1 MSGGSPAS
9 AAPIPAARPGR
20 DAPRGPSMARLAGV
34 ARGRRLPDFA
44 GVALVDILANGVAML
59 IIVVVLSITTRME
72 REERLVERAEEV
84 VTVMSHRLSTS
95 LVLNSIAASPPAL
108 LHDYETSPLDA
119 VYHPEVLPILEL
131 HRGFVR
137 EFYSGAVWTRRAL
150 LSGGNPMSAWISGL
164 GDASRK
170 RVRVDLYDVDQF
182 YVAMSIFREHG
193 IPIRHWHFVPHR
205 ISLAEA
211 ARCPPGVASKDC
223 GEGSVLDT
231 EEKWPELVVED
242 GRPSAAPEA
251 DWPPAGL
258 GPGIGAG
265 RGNAGRSPGPLPGGV
280 AAGRAGAGQTGFSG
294 RDGDLASGAPPR
306 IGGETRGR
314 GFGSGEVEPDGA
326 AGLGGLPDR
335 RGRSAARRGPLPR
348 PDGTTS
354 GSGQGERRMRFR
366 IALPE
371 SVRHEIDRGG
381 RPGAPG
387 EPSLERVLAVLLGY
401 LREVQ
406 DTLGAGGSPSP
417 RIGDF
422 GRWFERALR
431 TSVPIP
437 DEERRVAREV
447 AEDFAFMYRLGGPL
461 SPLEPLAVH
470 SAAVGANDETVLI
483 LETNRRLQ
491 TVRIGRAGAPALP
504 DSARVVLDVNAY
516 PGIWKGLS
524 IAIEPDSV
532 LLAPSAPPAP
542 PGWRA
547 VAYVAPTLDDFIVG
561 FVFAGTDR
569 QERLRIGAEDN
580 RVRLDGRP
588 LTTERRESRFGAR
601 GWLVSLYGVLAVGL
615 LAIAFAFGR
624 RFRVPGRAA

>member
-1 MSGGSPAS
+1 MSGGPQAPA
-9 AAPIPAARPGR
+9 ARIPAARPGR

-95 LVLNSIAASPPAL
+95 LVLNSLAASPPAR

-119 VYHPEVLPILEL
+119 VYGPEVLPILEL

-137 EFYSGAVWTRRAL
+137 EFYSGAVWTRRIL
-150 LSGGNPMSAWISGL
+150 LAAGNPMSAWLSGL
-164 GDASRK
+164 GDAPRE
-170 RVRVDLYDVDQF
+170 RIRVDIYDVDQF

-211 ARCPPGVASKDC
+211 ARCPPGVAARDC

-242 GRPSAAPEA
+242 ERSSARPGT

-258 GPGIGAG
+258 GPGLAAG
-265 RGNAGRSPGPLPGGV
+265 RGDAGRSPGPLPGGV
-280 AAGRAGAGQTGFSG
+280 AAGRAGAAETGFSE
-294 RDGDLASGAPPR
+294 RDGEIASGALPR
-306 IGGETRGR
+306 SGGETRGR

-326 AGLGGLPDR
+326 VGLGGLADR
-335 RGRSAARRGPLPR
+335 RGRSAASRGPLPR
-348 PDGTTS
+348 SDGT

-371 SVRHEIDRGG
+371 SVRRELERGG
-381 RPGAPG
+381 RLAGPG
-387 EPSLERVLAVLLGY
+387 EPSLERVLGVLLGY
-401 LREVQ
+401 LRELQ
-406 DTLGAGGSPSP
+406 DTLRAGGSPSP

-431 TSVPIP
+431 TQVPIP
-437 DEERRVAREV
+437 DEERRIAREV

-470 SAAVGANDETVLI
+470 SAAVGADGDTVLV

-491 TVRIGRAGAPALP
+491 TVRIGRAGVPELP
-504 DSARVVLDVNAY
+504 GSARVVLDINAY

-532 LLAPSAPPAP
+532 LLMPSAPPTP

-569 QERLRIGAEDN
+569 QGRLRIGAEDN

-588 LTTERRESRFGAR
+588 LTAERRESRFGAR

-624 RFRVPGRAA
+624 RFRVPGRVA

>member
-1 MSGGSPAS
+1 MSGGSQAPTARIS
-9 AAPIPAARPGR
+9 AACPGR
-20 DAPRGPSMARLAGV
+20 DAACGPSRTRLAGV

-95 LVLNSIAASPPAL
+95 LVLNSLAASPPAL

-119 VYHPEVLPILEL
+119 VYGPEVLPILEL

-150 LSGGNPMSAWISGL
+150 LAGGNPMSAWLSGL
-164 GDASRK
+164 GDAPRE
-170 RVRVDLYDVDQF
+170 RVRVDIYDVDQF

-211 ARCPPGVASKDC
+211 ARCPPGVAAQDC
-223 GEGSVLDT
+223 GEGSVLGT
-231 EEKWPELVVED
+231 GEKWPELVVKD
-242 GRPSAAPEA
+242 GRSSAPPGA
-251 DWPPAGL
+251 DWPPEDL
-258 GPGIGAG
+258 GPGLGAG
-265 RGNAGRSPGPLPGGV
+265 RGDAQGSPGPLPGGV
-280 AAGRAGAGQTGFSG
+280 AAGRAGAAETGFSG
-294 RDGDLASGAPPR
+294 SDGEFSSGGPSR
-306 IGGETRGR
+306 GGGETRGR
-314 GFGSGEVEPDGA
+314 GFGSGEGEPDGA

-335 RGRSAARRGPLPR
+335 RGRSVARRGSLPR
-348 PDGTTS
+348 ADGT
-354 GSGQGERRMRFR
+354 GSGEGERRMRFR

-371 SVRHEIDRGG
+371 SVRRELDGGG
-381 RPGAPG
+381 RQVGPG
-387 EPSLERVLAVLLGY
+387 EPPLERVLGVLLGY
-401 LREVQ
+401 LRELQ
-406 DTLGAGGSPSP
+406 DTLRAGGSPSL
-417 RIGDF
+417 RIDDF

-431 TSVPIP
+431 TNVPIP
-437 DEERRVAREV
+437 EEERRIAREV

-470 SAAVGANDETVLI
+470 SAAVGANDDTVLV

-491 TVRIGRAGAPALP
+491 TVRVGRVGAPELP
-504 DSARVVLDVNAY
+504 DSARVVLDINAY

-532 LLAPSAPPAP
+532 LLMPSAPPAP

-561 FVFAGTDR
+561 FVFAGVDL
-569 QERLRIGAEDN
+569 QGRLWIGAEDN

-615 LAIAFAFGR
+615 LAVAFAIGR
-624 RFRVPGRAA
+624 WFRVPGRAA

>member
-1 MSGGSPAS
+1 MAR
-9 AAPIPAARPGR
+9 IPAAPPGR
-20 DAPRGPSMARLAGV
+20 GGARGPPAVARPAGV
-34 ARGRRLPDFA
+34 TRGRRLPDFA

-84 VTVMSHRLSTS
+84 VAVMSHRLSTS
-95 LVLNSIAASPPAL
+95 LVLNRLAASPPAR

-119 VYHPEVLPILEL
+119 VYDPEVLPILEL

-150 LSGGNPMSAWISGL
+150 LASENPMSAWLSGL
-164 GDASRK
+164 GEAPRE
-170 RVRVDLYDVDQF
+170 RIRVDLYDVDQF

-193 IPIRHWHFVPHR
+193 IALRHWHFVPQVV
-205 ISLAEA
+205 SLAEA
-211 ARCPPGVASKDC
+211 RRCPPGVAAKDC
-223 GEGSVLDT
+223 GEGSVLGAA
-231 EEKWPELVVED
+231 EKWPELVVKD
-242 GRPSAAPEA
+242 GRSSEPRGA
-251 DWPPAGL
+251 DWPPEGL
-258 GPGIGAG
+258 GPGLGAG
-265 RGNAGRSPGPLPGGV
+265 RSDAGRSPGPLPGGV
-280 AAGRAGAGQTGFSG
+280 AAGRAGAGETGFAAG
-294 RDGDLASGAPPR
+294 GDELASGEPPR
-306 IGGETRGR
+306 SGGETRGR
-314 GFGSGEVEPDGA
+314 GFGSGAVEPDGA

-335 RGRSAARRGPLPR
+335 RGRSGARRGPSQR
-348 PDGTTS
+348 PDGM
-354 GSGQGERRMRFR
+354 GSGEGERRMRFR
-366 IALPE
+366 VALPE
-371 SVRHEIDRGG
+371 SVRRELDGG
-381 RPGAPG
+381 AGMIGPG
-387 EPSLERVLAVLLGY
+387 EPSLERVLGVLLVY
-401 LREVQ
+401 LRGLQ
-406 DTLGAGGSPSP
+406 DTLRAGGSPSP

-431 TSVPIP
+431 TEVPIT
-437 DEERRVAREV
+437 DQERRIAREV

-461 SPLEPLAVH
+461 SPREPLAVH
-470 SAAVGANDETVLI
+470 SAAVGASDDTMLV

-491 TVRIGRAGAPALP
+491 TVRVGRPGATELP
-504 DSARVVLDVNAY
+504 DSARVVLDINAY
-516 PGIWKGLS
+516 SGIWKGLS
-524 IAIEPDSV
+524 IAVEPDSV
-532 LLAPSAPPAP
+532 LLMPSAPPAP

-561 FVFAGTDR
+561 FVFAGVDR
-569 QERLRIGAEDN
+569 QGRLWIGAEDN

>member
-1 MSGGSPAS
+1 MSGGSGTAT
-9 AAPIPAARPGR
+9 ARIPAARPGR
-20 DAPRGPSMARLAGV
+20 DAPRGPSLARLAGV

-95 LVLNSIAASPPAL
+95 LVLNSLAASPPAR

-119 VYHPEVLPILEL
+119 VYGPEVLPILEL

-150 LSGGNPMSAWISGL
+150 LAGGNPMSAWLSGL
-164 GDASRK
+164 GDAPRK
-170 RVRVDLYDVDQF
+170 RVRVDIYDVDQF

-211 ARCPPGVASKDC
+211 ARCPPGVAARDC
-223 GEGSVLDT
+223 GEGSVLGRGED
-231 EEKWPELVVED
+231 WPQLVVKD
-242 GRPSAAPEA
+242 GRSSASPGT

-258 GPGIGAG
+258 GPGLGAG
-265 RGNAGRSPGPLPGGV
+265 RGDAGRSPGPLPGGV
-280 AAGRAGAGQTGFSG
+280 AAGRAGAAETGFSG
-294 RDGDLASGAPPR
+294 RDGEFASGERPR
-306 IGGETRGR
+306 GGGETRGR
-314 GFGSGEVEPDGA
+314 GFGPGAVERDGA

-335 RGRSAARRGPLPR
+335 RERSLARRGSLPR
-348 PDGTTS
+348 PDGT
-354 GSGQGERRMRFR
+354 GSGEGERRMRFR
-366 IALPE
+366 TALPE
-371 SVRHEIDRGG
+371 SVRRGLDRGSRRVG
-381 RPGAPG
+381 PG
-387 EPSLERVLAVLLGY
+387 EPSLERVLGVLLGY
-401 LREVQ
+401 LRELQ
-406 DTLGAGGSPSP
+406 DTLRAGGSPSP

-431 TSVPIP
+431 TDAPIP
-437 DEERRVAREV
+437 EPERSVAREV

-461 SPLEPLAVH
+461 SQLEPLAVH
-470 SAAVGANDETVLI
+470 SAAVGANDDAVLI

-491 TVRIGRAGAPALP
+491 TVRIGRAGAPELP
-504 DSARVVLDVNAY
+504 DSARVVLDINAY

-532 LLAPSAPPAP
+532 LLMPVAPPAP

-547 VAYVAPTLDDFIVG
+547 VAYVASTLDDFIVG
-561 FVFAGTDR
+561 FVFAGVDR
-569 QERLRIGAEDN
+569 QGRLWIGAEDN

-624 RFRVPGRAA
+624 RFRVPGSAA

>member
-1 MSGGSPAS
+1 MAR
-9 AAPIPAARPGR
+9 IPAARPGR

-34 ARGRRLPDFA
+34 TRGRRLPDFA

-95 LVLNSIAASPPAL
+95 LVLNSLAASPPAR

-119 VYHPEVLPILEL
+119 VYDPEVLPILEL

-150 LSGGNPMSAWISGL
+150 LAGGNPMSAWLSGL
-164 GDASRK
+164 GDAPRN
-170 RVRVDLYDVDQF
+170 RIRVDIYEVDQF

-211 ARCPPGVASKDC
+211 ARCPPGVAAKDC
-223 GEGSVLDT
+223 GEGSVLGT
-231 EEKWPELVVED
+231 EESWPELAVKD
-242 GRPSAAPEA
+242 GRSSAAAET

-258 GPGIGAG
+258 GPGFGAG
-265 RGNAGRSPGPLPGGV
+265 RGDAGRSPGPLPGGV

-294 RDGDLASGAPPR
+294 GDGELASGATPR
-306 IGGETRGR
+306 SGGEVRGR

-335 RGRSAARRGPLPR
+335 RGRSAARQEPLPR
-348 PDGTTS
+348 PDGM

-371 SVRHEIDRGG
+371 SVRRELDRGG
-381 RPGAPG
+381 RSVGPG
-387 EPSLERVLAVLLGY
+387 EPSLERVLGVLLGY
-401 LREVQ
+401 LRELQ
-406 DTLGAGGSPSP
+406 DTLRAGGSPSP

-431 TSVPIP
+431 TDVPIP
-437 DEERRVAREV
+437 DEEQRIAREV

-470 SAAVGANDETVLI
+470 SAAVGANDDTVLV

-491 TVRIGRAGAPALP
+491 TVRIGRAGAPELP
-504 DSARVVLDVNAY
+504 GSARVVLDINAY

-532 LLAPSAPPAP
+532 LLMPFAPPAP

-561 FVFAGTDR
+561 FVFAGVDR
-569 QERLRIGAEDN
+569 QGRLWAGAEDN
-580 RVRLDGRP
+580 RVRLDGGP
-588 LTTERRESRFGAR
+588 LTTERRESSFGAR
-601 GWLVSLYGVLAVGL
+601 GWLVSLYGVLALGL

-624 RFRVPGRAA
+624 RFRVPGRVA

>member
-1 MSGGSPAS
+1 MARIS
-9 AAPIPAARPGR
+9 AARPGR

-34 ARGRRLPDFA
+34 ARGRRMPEFA

-59 IIVVVLSITTRME
+59 IIVVVLSITTRIE

-95 LVLNSIAASPPAL
+95 LVLNSLAASPPAR

-119 VYHPEVLPILEL
+119 VYGPEVLPILEL

-137 EFYSGAVWTRRAL
+137 ELYSGAVWTRRAL
-150 LSGGNPMSAWISGL
+150 LAGGNPMSAWLSGL
-164 GDASRK
+164 GDAPRM
-170 RVRVDLYDVDQF
+170 RVRVDIYDVDQF
-182 YVAMSIFREHG
+182 YAAMSIFREHG

-211 ARCPPGVASKDC
+211 ARCPPGVAARDC
-223 GEGSVLDT
+223 GEASVLGMD
-231 EEKWPELVVED
+231 EKWPELVVKD
-242 GRPSAAPEA
+242 GRSSAAPGT

-258 GPGIGAG
+258 GAGPGD
-265 RGNAGRSPGPLPGGV
+265 AGRSPGPLPGGV
-280 AAGRAGAGQTGFSG
+280 VAGRAGAAETGFSG
-294 RDGDLASGAPPR
+294 SDGELASGVPPR
-306 IGGETRGR
+306 SGGETRGR
-314 GFGSGEVEPDGA
+314 GFGSGEGEPDGA
-326 AGLGGLPDR
+326 AGLGGLADR
-335 RGRSAARRGPLPR
+335 RARSGARRGPLPR
-348 PDGTTS
+348 PDGM

-371 SVRHEIDRGG
+371 PVRRELGHGG
-381 RPGAPG
+381 RPVGPG
-387 EPSLERVLAVLLGY
+387 EPSLERVLGVLLGY
-401 LREVQ
+401 LRELQ
-406 DTLGAGGSPSP
+406 DTLRAGGSPSL

-422 GRWFERALR
+422 GRRFERALR
-431 TSVPIP
+431 TEVPIP
-437 DEERRVAREV
+437 EQERRIAREV

-470 SAAVGANDETVLI
+470 SAAVGANDDTVLV

-491 TVRIGRAGAPALP
+491 TVRIGRAGAPELP
-504 DSARVVLDVNAY
+504 GSARVVLDINAY

-524 IAIEPDSV
+524 IALEPDSV
-532 LLAPSAPPAP
+532 LLMPSAPPTP

-561 FVFAGTDR
+561 FVFAGVDR
-569 QERLRIGAEDN
+569 QGRLWLGAEDN

-601 GWLVSLYGVLAVGL
+601 GWLVSLYGVLTVGL

-624 RFRVPGRAA
+624 RFRVPGRIA

>member
-1 MSGGSPAS
+1 MSGGSQATM
-9 AAPIPAARPGR
+9 ARAPAARPGR

-95 LVLNSIAASPPAL
+95 LVLNSLAASPPAR

-150 LSGGNPMSAWISGL
+150 LAGGNPMSAWLAGL
-164 GDASRK
+164 GDAPRQ
-170 RVRVDLYDVDQF
+170 RIRVDIYDVDQF
-182 YVAMSIFREHG
+182 YVAMSIFREYG

-205 ISLAEA
+205 ITLAEA
-211 ARCPPGVASKDC
+211 ARCPPGVAAKDC
-223 GEGSVLDT
+223 GEGSVLGT
-231 EEKWPELVVED
+231 GEKWPELVVGD
-242 GRPSAAPEA
+242 GRSSSPAGT

-258 GPGIGAG
+258 GPGLGAG
-265 RGNAGRSPGPLPGGV
+265 RGDAGRSPGPLPGGV
-280 AAGRAGAGQTGFSG
+280 AAGRAGAAETGFSG
-294 RDGDLASGAPPR
+294 GDGELASGEPPR
-306 IGGETRGR
+306 SGGETRGR
-314 GFGSGEVEPDGA
+314 GFGSGEAEPDGA
-326 AGLGGLPDR
+326 AGLGGLPDP
-335 RGRSAARRGPLPR
+335 RGRSGARRGPSQR
-348 PDGTTS
+348 PDGA
-354 GSGQGERRMRFR
+354 GSGEGERRMRFR
-366 IALPE
+366 VALPE
-371 SVRHEIDRGG
+371 SVRRELDGGG
-381 RPGAPG
+381 RPVGPG
-387 EPSLERVLAVLLGY
+387 EPSLERVLGVLLGY
-401 LREVQ
+401 LRELQ
-406 DTLGAGGSPSP
+406 DTLRAGGSPSP

-431 TSVPIP
+431 TGAPIT
-437 DEERRVAREV
+437 DQERRIAREV

-470 SAAVGANDETVLI
+470 SASVGAGGDTVLV

-491 TVRIGRAGAPALP
+491 TVRIGRPGAPQLP
-504 DSARVVLDVNAY
+504 DSARVVLDINAY

-524 IAIEPDSV
+524 MAIEPDSV
-532 LLAPSAPPAP
+532 LLMPSAPPAP

-561 FVFAGTDR
+561 FVFAGVDR
-569 QERLRIGAEDN
+569 QGRLRIGAEDN
-580 RVRLDGRP
+580 RVRVDGQP
-588 LTTERRESRFGAR
+588 LTTERREPRFGAR

-615 LAIAFAFGR
+615 LAIAFAFAR
-624 RFRVPGRAA
+624 RFRVPGRVA

>member
-1 MSGGSPAS
+1 MSPGPQ
-9 AAPIPAARPGR
+9 APTARIPAARPGR
-20 DAPRGPSMARLAGV
+20 DAARRPPMARSAGN

-95 LVLNSIAASPPAL
+95 LVLNSLAASPPAR

-119 VYHPEVLPILEL
+119 VYGPEILPILEL

-150 LSGGNPMSAWISGL
+150 LAGANPMSAWLSGL
-164 GDASRK
+164 GDAPRK
-170 RVRVDLYDVDQF
+170 RIRVDIYDVDQF
-182 YVAMSIFREHG
+182 YVAMSIFRDHR
-193 IPIRHWHFVPHR
+193 IPVRHWHFVPHA

-211 ARCPPGVASKDC
+211 ARCPPGVAAKDC
-223 GEGSVLDT
+223 GEGSVLGT
-231 EEKWPELVVED
+231 GEKWPELVVRD
-242 GRPSAAPEA
+242 RRSSVPHGT

-258 GPGIGAG
+258 GPGLGVG
-265 RGNAGRSPGPLPGGV
+265 RGDAGRSPGPMPGGV
-280 AAGRAGAGQTGFSG
+280 AAGRAGAGETGFGG
-294 RDGDLASGAPPR
+294 RGDGFASGETPPG
-306 IGGETRGR
+306 GGETRGR
-314 GFGSGEVEPDGA
+314 GFGSREVEPDAA
-326 AGLGGLPDR
+326 AGLGGVPDR
-335 RGRSAARRGPLPR
+335 SGRSGARRGPSQR
-348 PDGTTS
+348 PDGT
-354 GSGQGERRMRFR
+354 GSGGGERSMRFR

-371 SVRHEIDRGG
+371 SVRRELEPGG
-381 RPGAPG
+381 RPVGPG
-387 EPSLERVLAVLLGY
+387 EPSLERVLGVLLGY
-401 LREVQ
+401 LRELQ
-406 DTLGAGGSPSP
+406 DTLRAGGSPSP
-417 RIGDF
+417 QVGAF
-422 GRWFERALR
+422 GVWFERALR
-431 TSVPIP
+431 TGTPLSG
-437 DEERRVAREV
+437 EERRIAREV

-470 SAAVGANDETVLI
+470 SVPVGAGDDAVLVV
-483 LETNRRLQ
+483 ETNRRLQ
-491 TVRIGRAGAPALP
+491 TVRVGRAGAPALP

-532 LLAPSAPPAP
+532 LLMPPAPPAP

-561 FVFAGTDR
+561 FVFAGVDV
-569 QERLRIGAEDN
+569 QGRLWAGAEDN
-580 RVRLDGRP
+580 RVRLEGRP
-588 LTTERRESRFGAR
+588 LTTQRRESRFGAR
-601 GWLVSLYGVLAVGL
+601 GWLVSLYGVLAAGL

-624 RFRVPGRAA
+624 RYRLSGRVA

>member
-1 MSGGSPAS
+1 MSG
-9 AAPIPAARPGR
+9 APLAPMVRIPAARPGR

-44 GVALVDILANGVAML
+44 GVALVDILANGVAVL

-95 LVLNSIAASPPAL
+95 LVLNSLAASPPAR

-119 VYHPEVLPILEL
+119 VYGPEILPILEL

-137 EFYSGAVWTRRAL
+137 EFYSGAAWTRRAL
-150 LSGGNPMSAWISGL
+150 LAGGNPMSAWLSGL
-164 GDASRK
+164 GDAARK
-170 RVRVDLYDVDQF
+170 RIRVDIYDVDQF

-205 ISLAEA
+205 TTLAEA
-211 ARCPPGVASKDC
+211 ARCPPGVAAKEC
-223 GEGSVLDT
+223 GEGSVLGT
-231 EEKWPELVVED
+231 GEKWPELVVRD
-242 GRPSAAPEA
+242 GRSSAAPGA
-251 DWPPAGL
+251 DWPPEGRGL
-258 GPGIGAG
+258 GAG
-265 RGNAGRSPGPLPGGV
+265 HGDAGRSPGPLPGGV
-280 AAGRAGAGQTGFSG
+280 AAGRAGAAETGFLGS
-294 RDGDLASGAPPR
+294 DGEFASGAPPR
-306 IGGETRGR
+306 NGGETRGR
-314 GFGSGEVEPDGA
+314 GFGSAEGEPDAA

-335 RGRSAARRGPLPR
+335 RGRSGARRGPAQR
-348 PDGTTS
+348 PDGT
-354 GSGQGERRMRFR
+354 GSGEGERRMRFR

-371 SVRHEIDRGG
+371 SVRRELDGG
-381 RPGAPG
+381 AGMIGSG
-387 EPSLERVLAVLLGY
+387 EPSLERVLGVLLGY
-401 LREVQ
+401 LRELQ
-406 DTLGAGGSPSP
+406 DTLRAGGSPSP

-431 TSVPIP
+431 TGAPIP
-437 DEERRVAREV
+437 EEERRIAREV

-461 SPLEPLAVH
+461 PPLEPLAVH
-470 SAAVGANDETVLI
+470 SAAVGANDDTVLV

-491 TVRIGRAGAPALP
+491 TVRIGRAGAPELP
-504 DSARVVLDVNAY
+504 DSARVVLDINAY

-532 LLAPSAPPAP
+532 LLTPSAPPAP

-561 FVFAGTDR
+561 FVFAGVDR
-569 QERLRIGAEDN
+569 QGRLWIGAEDN

-624 RFRVPGRAA
+624 RFRVLGRAA

>member
-1 MSGGSPAS
+1 MAR
-9 AAPIPAARPGR
+9 IPAARPGP
-20 DAPRGPSMARLAGV
+20 DTPRRPSTARLAGV

-95 LVLNSIAASPPAL
+95 LVLNSLAASPPAR

-119 VYHPEVLPILEL
+119 VYSPEVLPILEL

-137 EFYSGAVWTRRAL
+137 EFYSGAVWSRRAL
-150 LSGGNPMSAWISGL
+150 LAGGSSMSAWLAGL
-164 GDASRK
+164 GDASRM
-170 RVRVDLYDVDQF
+170 RVRVDIYDVDQF

-205 ISLAEA
+205 VTLAEA
-211 ARCPPGVASKDC
+211 ARCPPGVAAKDC
-223 GEGSVLDT
+223 GEGSVLGS
-231 EEKWPELVVED
+231 EEDWPELAVKD
-242 GRPSAAPEA
+242 GRSSAPPGA
-251 DWPPAGL
+251 DWPPAAL
-258 GPGIGAG
+258 GPGLGAG
-265 RGNAGRSPGPLPGGV
+265 RGDAGRSPGPLPGGV
-280 AAGRAGAGQTGFSG
+280 AAGRAGAAETGFSG
-294 RDGDLASGAPPR
+294 GGGELASGEPPGS
-306 IGGETRGR
+306 GGETRGR
-314 GFGSGEVEPDGA
+314 GFGSGEGEPDAA

-335 RGRSAARRGPLPR
+335 RGRSGARRGPSQR
-348 PDGTTS
+348 PDGM
-354 GSGQGERRMRFR
+354 GSGEGERRMRFR

-371 SVRHEIDRGG
+371 SVRRELDGG
-381 RPGAPG
+381 ARRIGPG
-387 EPSLERVLAVLLGY
+387 EPSLEQVLGVLLVY
-401 LREVQ
+401 LRGLQ

-417 RIGDF
+417 RIVAF
-422 GRWFERALR
+422 AEWFERALR
-431 TSVPIP
+431 TAVPI
-437 DEERRVAREV
+437 EEQERRIAREV
-447 AEDFAFMYRLGGPL
+447 AEGFAFMYRLGGPV

-470 SAAVGANDETVLI
+470 SAAVGAGDDTVLV

-491 TVRIGRAGAPALP
+491 TVRIGRAGAPELP
-504 DSARVVLDVNAY
+504 DSARVVLDINAY

-532 LLAPSAPPAP
+532 LLMPPAPPAP

-561 FVFAGTDR
+561 FVFAGVDP
-569 QERLRIGAEDN
+569 QGRLWIGAEDN

-601 GWLVSLYGVLAVGL
+601 GWLVSLYGVLALGL
-615 LAIAFAFGR
+615 LAIAFTFGR
-624 RFRVPGRAA
+624 RFRAPGRAA

>member
-1 MSGGSPAS
+1 MSGGAQ
-9 AAPIPAARPGR
+9 APVARIPAAHPGR
-20 DAPRGPSMARLAGV
+20 DAPRGPSLARLAGV
-34 ARGRRLPDFA
+34 ARRRRLPDFA
-44 GVALVDILANGVAML
+44 GVALVDILANGVAVL

-95 LVLNSIAASPPAL
+95 LVLNSLAASPPAR

-119 VYHPEVLPILEL
+119 VYGPEVLPILEM

-137 EFYSGAVWTRRAL
+137 EFYSGAVWPRRDL
-150 LSGGNPMSAWISGL
+150 LAGGNPMSAWISGL
-164 GDASRK
+164 GDAPRQ
-170 RVRVDLYDVDQF
+170 RIRVDIYDVDQF

-211 ARCPPGVASKDC
+211 ARCPPGVAAEDC
-223 GEGSVLDT
+223 GEGRVLGT
-231 EEKWPELVVED
+231 EEKWPELAVRDE
-242 GRPSAAPEA
+242 RPSAAPA
-251 DWPPAGL
+251 RDWPPAGL
-258 GPGIGAG
+258 GPGLDSA
-265 RGNAGRSPGPLPGGV
+265 RRDAGRSPGPLPGGV

-294 RDGDLASGAPPR
+294 RDGELVSGVPPR
-306 IGGETRGR
+306 SGGETRGR
-314 GFGSGEVEPDGA
+314 GFGSGEAEADGA

-335 RGRSAARRGPLPR
+335 RGGSAARRGPLAGA
-348 PDGTTS
+348 DGT
-354 GSGQGERRMRFR
+354 GSGGGERRMRFR

-371 SVRHEIDRGG
+371 SVRRELDRRG
-381 RPGAPG
+381 RPVGPG
-387 EPSLERVLAVLLGY
+387 EPSLERVLGVLLGY
-401 LREVQ
+401 LRELQ
-406 DTLGAGGSPSP
+406 GTLRAGGSPSP

-431 TSVPIP
+431 TQVPIP
-437 DEERRVAREV
+437 DEERRIAREV
-447 AEDFAFMYRLGGPL
+447 AEDFALMYRLGGPL

-470 SAAVGANDETVLI
+470 SAAVGAGGDTVLV

-491 TVRIGRAGAPALP
+491 TVRIGRAGAPDLP

-524 IAIEPDSV
+524 LAIEPDSV
-532 LLAPSAPPAP
+532 LLMPSAPPAP

-561 FVFAGTDR
+561 FVFAGVDR

-601 GWLVSLYGVLAVGL
+601 GWLVSLYGVLALGL

-624 RFRVPGRAA
+624 RFRVPGRIA